1 MSLIKSYWL
10 TVQRYRGFNIK
21 KKQIEESILKIH
33 SKSTKVVVKYIHRRT
48 RDICMNVRTS
58 SYLTIGVT
66 RIRGINGWMKTGF
79 PALPGKI
86 IRSFTKFRGR
96 DSCAN
101 GNVRAITPILR
112 PTARHITSA
121 NAEAVRTRSFVRMA
135 HYLIRRDWSAHG
147 GTPWIA
153 PARKVST
160 PLTRRLQK
168 QWRKLIGEHALRNEL
183 FKIHTVRLYSIRMQL
198 RNRHLL
204 ISRGVSTKKRCS
216 NIFFNVSVELSH
228 MNYFMKWW

>member
-1 MSLIKSYWL
+1 
-10 TVQRYRGFNIK
+10 
-21 KKQIEESILKIH
+21 
-33 SKSTKVVVKYIHRRT
+33 
-48 RDICMNVRTS
+48 MNVRTS
-58 SYLTIGVT
+58 SYLTIGDTVT

-79 PALPGKI
+79 PALLGKI

-101 GNVRAITPILR
+101 GNIRAITPTLR

-121 NAEAVRTRSFVRMA
+121 NAEAVRTRSFVRTA
-135 HYLIRRDWSAHG
+135 HYLIRRDWSARG
-147 GTPWIA
+147 GTLWIA

-183 FKIHTVRLYSIRMQL
+183 FKIHTVRLYSIRMRL

-204 ISRGVSTKKRCS
+204 ISRGVSTKNVAS
-216 NIFFNVSVELSH
+216 TFFLNVSVELSH
-228 MNYFMKWW
+228 KTNYLTKWW